1 MSPFPQYPILTSVTF
16 SPPFPCHVPMTESTK
31 TLVSELGHE
40 TKPGLKCFSLF
51 IYHYP
56 LL

>member
-1 MSPFPQYPILTSVTF
+1 MYPFPQQPILTAVTF
-16 SPPFPCHVPMTESTK
+16 SPPFPFHVPMTEFRK
-31 TLVSELGHE
+31 ILVPELCHE
-40 TKPGLKCFSLF
+40 TKLGLKCFSLF